1 MFDVPMHDPHLL
13 QIGEPLEQ
21 LHCHQLHYLLTL
33 CRLHYLYQAASL
45 DELHYYVNIRL
56 IFESVKHLHYVR
68 GFASL

>member
-1 MFDVPMHDPHLL
+1 MFDVPVHDPHLL

-21 LHCHQLHYLLTL
+21 LHSHQLHYLLTL

-45 DELHYYVNIRL
+45 DELHYYVYIRL
-56 IFESVKHLHYVR
+56 IFENVEHLHYVR